1 MTTPLLVAVLSVGMP
16 LAALG
21 LHNLQESLE
30 RWDQKR
36 HADD

>member
-1 MTTPLLVAVLSVGMP
+1 MSPLLVVCVSAGAP

-21 LHNLQESLE
+21 LYRLQASLE

-36 HADD
+36 HEGD